1 MTLSGQ
7 PTSPAPPADAALEA
21 QLMQAAQTDAAQ
33 FAPLYERYFDR
44 VYAYCLRR
52 SASTQEAEDLCSQVF
67 TKALTGL
74 HSYRGGM
81 VAAWLFR
88 IAHNVVVNHYR
99 DRTMTVA
106 LDEFEPTDDGLF
118 DQAERAEDRRILG
131 ALVADL
137 PSEQRD
143 LLALTVDAG
152 LTSQAA
158 GDILGKSAVAVRVQ
172 LHRLLRQLRERYV
185 QITGERPS

>member
-1 MTLSGQ
+1 MSA
-7 PTSPAPPADAALEA
+7 APPNDADYEA
-21 QLMQAAQTDAAQ
+21 ELMQAAQIDPAQ

-52 SASTQEAEDLCSQVF
+52 SANAQEAEDLCSQVF
-67 TKALTGL
+67 AKALTGL
-74 HSYRGGM
+74 PSYRGGM

-99 DRTMTVA
+99 GRTMTVT
-106 LDEFEPTDDGLF
+106 LDEAEPADDGLF
-118 DQAERAEDRRILG
+118 DHAERADDRRILG

-137 PSEQRD
+137 PSEQRN

-158 GDILGKSAVAVRVQ
+158 GDILGKSAGAVRVQ

-185 QITGERPS
+185 SMTGERP